1 MLTLRSRRNRKI
13 EVLNEQPLLGCGLLK
28 NMCNEHVSPMCFETK
43 RRAFAA
49 LKTAAIGGIFLT
61 TVTDEMEM
69 LRRGP
74 DEDQTA
80 PHQGPMAT

>member
-1 MLTLRSRRNRKI
+1 
-13 EVLNEQPLLGCGLLK
+13 
-28 NMCNEHVSPMCFETK
+28 MCFETK

-49 LKTAAIGGIFLT
+49 LKTAAVGGIFLT

-80 PHQGPMAT
+80 PHQGPMATWSQVFQEFWCQVHIDAPQ